1 MDYLHEMASGP
12 KEIIDGTVDGEK
24 VLDLLGGSKIF
35 CDFCCRSKTVA
46 AVLLPVHD
54 AALNPP

>member
-1 MDYLHEMASGP
+1 MASGP

-24 VLDLLGGSKIF
+24 VLDLLGGRKIF